1 MLAGFDLLDL
11 LNLLYLYPMNLAI
24 VADWLPVYAGA
35 EHVIAQMHNLWP
47 KAPIFTTVANR
58 SNIGPLNDA
67 DIRTTSLQKW
77 YRLTGNH
84 QWILPWMPRAIES
97 IDLREY
103 DVILSSS
110 HAIGKGIVPPST
122 ARHICYC
129 HTPMRYAWEMEDEYL
144 DDFNIPKCL
153 RKTIKEK
160 LKQIRKWDLTS
171 ALRTDQFIAN
181 STTIQERIKRVYNRE
196 AIVIHPPVSDRFFEV
211 QACDSHAST
220 EKSDGYYLT
229 VGRQVPYKRTD
240 LLIEAANK
248 LKLPLKVA
256 GSGKDFDRLKAMA
269 GPTVEMLGFV
279 SDDELPDLYSNAK
292 AFLFAP
298 FEDAGVVPLEAQACG
313 TPVVA
318 FGKGGVLDTV
328 VNGETGVYFAE
339 QNVDSVIDA
348 IERFEKM
355 NFDADRIREHASQFS
370 AQRFREKM
378 QNAVSTLHTA
388 KKEYI

>member
-1 MLAGFDLLDL
+1 
-11 LNLLYLYPMNLAI
+11 MNLAI
-24 VADWLPVYAGA
+24 IADWLPVYAGA
-35 EHVIAQMHNLWP
+35 EHVIAQMHGLWP
-47 KAPIFTTVANR
+47 DAPIFTTVANM
-58 SNIGPLNDA
+58 SGIGPLNDA
-67 DIRTTSLQKW
+67 EIHTTPLQKW

-84 QWILPWMPRAIES
+84 QWMLPWMPRAIES
-97 IDLREY
+97 IDLRGY
-103 DVILSSS
+103 DVVLSSS

-144 DDFNIPKCL
+144 DDFKVPNCL
-153 RKTIKEK
+153 RRTIKQK

-171 ALRTDQFIAN
+171 AARVDQFIAN
-181 STTIQERIKRVYNRE
+181 STTVQERIKRTYNRE
-196 AIVIHPPVSDRFFEV
+196 AIVIHPPVSERFF
-211 QACDSHAST
+211 QSPITDLSSR
-220 EKSDGYYLT
+220 DYYLT

-248 LKLPLKVA
+248 MSIPLKVA

-279 SDDELPDLYSNAK
+279 PDEKLPELYSNAK

-328 VNGETGVYFAE
+328 VDSETGVYFSE
-339 QNVDSVIDA
+339 QSKESVIDA
-348 IERFEKM
+348 IQRFEGM
-355 NFDADRIREHASQFS
+355 NFDVSKIREHAKRFS
-370 AQRFREKM
+370 AKRFQEKM
-378 QNAVSTLHTA
+378 IEVIS
-388 KKEYI
+388 

>member
-1 MLAGFDLLDL
+1 MK
-11 LNLLYLYPMNLAI
+11 LAI

-35 EHVIAQMHNLWP
+35 EHVIAQMHHLWP
-47 KAPIFTTVANR
+47 NAPIFTTVVHR
-58 SNIGPLNDA
+58 SNIGPLATA

-77 YRLTGNH
+77 YKLTGNH
-84 QWILPWMPRAIES
+84 QWLLPWMPRAIET
-97 IDLREY
+97 IDLRGF

-110 HAIGKGIVPPST
+110 HAIGKGIIPPST

-144 DDFNIPKCL
+144 DDFKIPQFL
-153 RKTIKEK
+153 RRTINQK

-171 ALRTDQFIAN
+171 AQRVDQFIAN
-181 STTIQERIKRVYNRE
+181 STTVQERIKRIYNRDSV
-196 AIVIHPPVSDRFFEV
+196 VIHPPVSERFFETDNR
-211 QACDSHAST
+211 QPTTDS
-220 EKSDGYYLT
+220 YYLT
-229 VGRQVPYKRTD
+229 VGRHVPYKRTD

-248 LKLPLKVA
+248 MKIPLKVG

-279 SDDELPDLYSNAK
+279 PDEKLPELYSNAK

-328 VNGETGVYFAE
+328 IDGETGVYFGE
-339 QNVDSVIDA
+339 QTVDSVVDA
-348 IERFEKM
+348 IQKFEGM
-355 NFDADRIREHASQFS
+355 HFDECLIRKHAAQFS
-370 AQRFREKM
+370 AERFREKM
-378 QNAVSTLHTA
+378 LEVFDNL
-388 KKEYI
+388 